1 MQSTNSLPG
10 AQPAHRRASRS
21 LTVAALTVL
30 ASAGIA
36 ASPLAA
42 SARTTASGPR
52 ATASRVM
59 PRSLTRAASR
69 RARADRLLVTDAKAL
84 KQCVSRHPAR
94 CASERRA
101 VQQAGS
107 RLALASQALAKAARS
122 NRGAASARYRMALLA
137 PQLSVSGQTLKWAR
151 VAWVTTYVVETKV
164 PGQPTSY
171 ALVKGTSVTPPPV
184 PGATVAYRIRTALSG
199 SSWSATVSISYPRP
213 AEAEGGSPTEPTPP
227 VETVDTQAAPVLTVS
242 GQILRWN
249 QVGGVSTYV
258 LMQHAAGQAAQYTV
272 LSGTS
277 FTPTPAAGATVY
289 YSIRTAVN
297 GSAWAPEVSITYP
310 AAPVEPT
317 PPVTPPASGVIIG
330 TNDALGWGPEVA
342 KKTFAAGLRSARI
355 EAGAGLNTPQHARE
369 EGFTNNIVIVGNTP
383 DGSRLATVETASWT
397 TKALAEVKE
406 AAANGDTLMEVGNEM
421 FLKGGQAEPVKYAEM
436 YVSLDN
442 AVKAAG
448 VTGVKLLFND
458 YGDYDPNGV
467 WSLVQYGGG
476 WLGDALR
483 AQPTLKTIVAGF
495 TNHPYGKPGENQ
507 EDNWGPGA
515 LVAEHNQAVSLG
527 FANTDFYVSEF
538 GVRAEAGGATGSASP
553 AQQAELVRAVYTE
566 LIATGYV
573 KGIWFYESHDESSTA
588 KWGFVSGS
596 WSPRPVLGVLE
607 EIAKKENA

>member
-36 ASPLAA
+36 ASPVAPR
-42 SARTTASGPR
+42 ARTTASGPR

-164 PGQPTSY
+164 PGQPT
-171 ALVKGTSVTPPPV
+171 
-184 PGATVAYRIRTALSG
+184 
-199 SSWSATVSISYPRP
+199 SYPRP

-397 TKALAEVKE
+397 AKALAEVKE

-458 YGDYDPNGV
+458 YGDY
-467 WSLVQYGGG
+467 
-476 WLGDALR
+476 
-483 AQPTLKTIVAGF
+483 
-495 TNHPYGKPGENQ
+495 
-507 EDNWGPGA
+507 
-515 LVAEHNQAVSLG
+515 
-527 FANTDFYVSEF
+527 
-538 GVRAEAGGATGSASP
+538 
-553 AQQAELVRAVYTE
+553 
-566 LIATGYV
+566 
-573 KGIWFYESHDESSTA
+573 
-588 KWGFVSGS
+588 
-596 WSPRPVLGVLE
+596 
-607 EIAKKENA
+607 